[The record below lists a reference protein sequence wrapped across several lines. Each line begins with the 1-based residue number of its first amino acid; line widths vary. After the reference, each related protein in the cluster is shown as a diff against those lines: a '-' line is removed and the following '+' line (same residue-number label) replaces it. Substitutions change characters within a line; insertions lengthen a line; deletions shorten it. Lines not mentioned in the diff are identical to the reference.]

1 MTGKHYHK
9 RNKKGSH
16 RQKGQAEWCLIC
28 LIVCQGN
35 MFFSGGFHDEAI
47 TGGQF
52 KLSFTCKTTG
62 LKTNRERGVDG
73 ELTEW
78 LCRSGDLVEL

>member
-1 MTGKHYHK
+1 MSVIVVVIVVG
-9 RNKKGSH
+9 GSH
-16 RQKGQAEWCLIC
+16 Y
-28 LIVCQGN
+28 
-35 MFFSGGFHDEAI
+35 DAI

-52 KLSFTCKTTG
+52 KLPFTCKATG
-62 LKTNRERGVDG
+62 LQTNRERGVDG